1 MKRLNFDCEIINS
14 DFLNLNLQ
22 EKFDCV
28 LIDAPCSGS
37 GLMQKKPE
45 MLVIKKDISSLI
57 QKQKKMLLKASKL
70 VKDGGYIVYCVCSL
84 LKEGRK
90 SNNIFLDKQKSFSA
104 KNHFIDILEFGEVLK
119 SNTFLVMPNSLE
131 KKEGLTDSL

>member
-14 DFLNLNLQ
+14 DFLNLNLK

-84 LKEGRK
+84 LKEEGENQII
-90 SNNIFLDKQKSFSA
+90 SFLDKQKIF
-104 KNHFIDILEFGEVLK
+104 FC
-119 SNTFLVMPNSLE
+119 
-131 KKEGLTDSL
+131 

>member
-1 MKRLNFDCEIINS
+1 M
-14 DFLNLNLQ
+14 NLKKKNLI
-22 EKFDCV
+22 F

-45 MLVIKKDISSLI
+45 MLVIEKDISNLNKKTKKNVIKSL
-57 QKQKKMLLKASKL
+57 KL

-84 LKEGRK
+84 LNKEGEDQII
-90 SNNIFLDKQKSFSA
+90 SFLDKQKSFSA

-119 SNTFLVMPNSLE
+119 SNTFLATPNSL
-131 KKEGLTDSL
+131 KKRRS